1 MAGLKNI
8 YYFYGAEIY
17 LANKALEEV
26 KSKALSSGADSG
38 FGDMNFS
45 SYTAKGIDMEKV
57 LMEANTLPA
66 FAAYRLIVI
75 TGATSLGLSEQKL
88 MTAYLSNPS
97 PSTVIIL
104 ASDESKKVN
113 KTSKMYKAILNA
125 GEVKEF
131 KQLYGANLNKMASD
145 ELKKFNK
152 TIKPDALRVL
162 LEMAGGR
169 LSEIVSELEK
179 LSLYVG
185 SKDVIERADVEASGM
200 IVKEENIFELA
211 DAVGDKNLKRAVS
224 IYDGLKS
231 DSGLGL
237 LGAFSRQ
244 FRILLRVKE
253 AQKKGRDVGAVLNKF
268 RVFSSYHQSYIRRAR
283 GFTFKDYE
291 RIFKSISD
299 TALKLKISSVPD
311 DVTMTLFIKGLCTGK
326 K

>member
-1 MAGLKNI
+1 MAELKNI
-8 YYFYGAEIY
+8 YYFYGPEIY

-26 KSKALSSGADSG
+26 KTKALGGADSG
-38 FGDMNFS
+38 FNDMNFS
-45 SYTAKGIDMEKV
+45 SYSAKGIDIEKV

-66 FAAYRLIVI
+66 FASYRLIVI
-75 TGATSLGLSEQKL
+75 TGATSLGLAEQKL

-97 PSTVIIL
+97 PSTVIVL
-104 ASDESKKVN
+104 VTDEAKVN
-113 KTSKMYKAILNA
+113 KTSKFFKAVENA
-125 GEVKEF
+125 GEARMF
-131 KQLYGANLNKMASD
+131 KQLYGANLNKIATD

-152 TIKPDALRVL
+152 TIKPDGLRVL

-169 LSEIVSELEK
+169 LSEIVAELEK
-179 LSLYVG
+179 LSLFVG
-185 SKDVIERADVEASGM
+185 DKDVIERSDVEASGM

-211 DAVGDKNLKRAVS
+211 DAVGDKNLKRAVM
-224 IYDGLKS
+224 IYDGLKGG
-231 DSGLGL
+231 SGLGL

-244 FRILLRVKE
+244 FRILLRIKE
-253 AQKKGRDVGAVLNKF
+253 AQKNGRDVAAVLNKF
-268 RVFSSYHQSYIRRAR
+268 RVFHSFHQNYIRRAR

-311 DVTMTLFIKGLCTGK
+311 DVTMTLFIMGLCAAK